1 MLAGQTHVLQQGLC
15 SKLIVSSVPR
25 KRAYHMASITA
36 MSPLACPVGQ
46 DMHMAL
52 LLEEVAI
59 RFGLRG
65 EGSGLALSW
74 QIVLALLE
82 AVLKYR
88 GERRALISKGMI

>member
-1 MLAGQTHVLQQGLC
+1 MCC
-15 SKLIVSSVPR
+15 SKGYAPSSLL
-25 KRAYHMASITA
+25 AQSYHMASITA
-36 MSPLACPVGQ
+36 MSPLACPVVQ

-59 RFGLRG
+59 RFRLRG

-74 QIVLALLE
+74 QIVRALFE

-88 GERRALISKGMI
+88 GERRALIGKEMI